1 MNYLKVQ
8 SQKKNNIIIAGNL
21 SSYKV
26 GYVYEL
32 PHDVKFDLYGINY
45 TGVTDNK
52 IKYHGS
58 YPSDELP
65 WHLKRCIWLS
75 MGWRYSKNM

>member
-1 MNYLKVQ
+1 MVMV
-8 SQKKNNIIIAGNL
+8 IIAGNL

-45 TGVTDNK
+45 TGA
-52 IKYHGS
+52 
-58 YPSDELP
+58 
-65 WHLKRCIWLS
+65 
-75 MGWRYSKNM
+75 SKTTTLYIILLECSLDCLI